1 VIPPLE
7 IETAPHPRGA
17 VIWMHGL
24 GADGHDFAP
33 IVPQLGIPPSSPL
46 RFVFPHAPGMP
57 VTINGGCVM
66 PAWYDVRHPDLAAE
80 EDEAGIRTSQQAV
93 IALIEREKQRGIPP
107 SRIVL
112 AGFSQGGAMAL
123 HTGLRYPEALAGI
136 IALSTYL
143 PLKASLPAEA
153 ATANR
158 SCPIFMAHGRMDNVI
173 PLSRG
178 KQSRDLLLDCGYAPE
193 WHEYAMAHS
202 VCDEEIA
209 DIGAWLRR
217 VLSPEC

>member
-1 VIPPLE
+1 MIAPLE
-7 IETAPHPRGA
+7 LETAPHPTAA
-17 VIWMHGL
+17 VIWLHGL

-46 RFVFPHAPGMP
+46 RFVFPHAPSMP
-57 VTINGGCVM
+57 VTINGGYVM
-66 PAWYDVRHPDLAAE
+66 PAWYDVSHPDLTAE
-80 EDEAGIRTSQQAV
+80 EDEDGIRASQQA
-93 IALIEREKQRGIPP
+93 IDALIEREEQRGIPA

-112 AGFSQGGAMAL
+112 AGFSQGGAIAL
-123 HTGLRYPEALAGI
+123 HTGLRHTEALAGI

-143 PLKASLPAEA
+143 PLKMSFRVEA
-153 ATANR
+153 ASTNR

-173 PLSRG
+173 PLGRG
-178 KQSRDLLLDCGYAPE
+178 AQSRDFLLDCGYSPE

-209 DIGAWLRR
+209 DIGAWLRE
-217 VLSPEC
+217 VLSTES